1 MNFKMFLPVRHTL
14 LVEYTMTI
22 FSVAL
27 SRMLLCSSVT
37 EDFIRGNLLFQ
48 VFQYLKVI
56 FFEGEEYKYVM
67 PFLIF
72 FCLYNFFFFLI

>member
-1 MNFKMFLPVRHTL
+1 
-14 LVEYTMTI
+14 MTI

-37 EDFIRGNLLFQ
+37 EDFIRENLLFQ

-56 FFEGEEYKYVM
+56 FFEGEEYKCVM

-72 FCLYNFFFFLI
+72 FVFTHFCFVFVVVVFKI